1 MQAKASAEAGQLEH
15 AHHQHIAEQRID
27 AAAEPG
33 IGDAGQPREA
43 RGVDDGQPLADHRG
57 REGRGQ
63 RVADLDKAAALV
75 RDQQDRAVQGGAA
88 AAGDLVADDLR
99 RHMAGLAADE
109 RQVAAQQ
116 VREARARQGEAG
128 QEEQRFDGAA
138 LSRFAGAVKY
148 PIAGGGRLP

>member
-1 MQAKASAEAGQLEH
+1 M
-15 AHHQHIAEQRID
+15 
-27 AAAEPG
+27 
-33 IGDAGQPREA
+33 
-43 RGVDDGQPLADHRG
+43 DDGQALADDRG

-63 RVADLDKAAALV
+63 GIADLDKAAALV
-75 RDQQDRAVQGGAA
+75 GDQQDRAVQGGAA
-88 AAGDLVADDLR
+88 AAADLVADDLG

-109 RQVAAQQ
+109 RQIAAQQ

-138 LSRFAGAVKY
+138 LSRFGEGVKY